1 MISLTIVYNP
11 VAAKL
16 LDPTHQVD
24 LHIQHILSYAV
35 AGAEQQDSYQTGH
48 WDGRASFYEMRQ
60 HRFPAGF
67 VPVVIKGLRQLGY
80 EVNSR
85 RAKMPA
91 PLGPERPIFDE
102 FVYKDERYDFQPETV
117 DRLIR
122 HGAMVAQVATG
133 GGKSRIAQIATAR
146 IRRPTLFLT
155 TRKVLMYQMKG
166 HYENMLLWEGNK
178 DRVGVLGDGEWAP
191 QDWINVGMVQ
201 TFAAR
206 LKPAS
211 VLRSD
216 AEQNAQDAVIR
227 QTIKILERFEL
238 VILEEAHEASGN
250 SYYNIMKRCKNAHYR
265 LALTATPF
273 MKEEEEDNMN
283 LMACSGAIGIKV
295 TEKQL
300 IDCGILAQPIFK
312 FVIPEKSKFLLR
324 GTRWQSAYRLGV
336 VESISRNA
344 MILQH
349 GMVASKYRL
358 PTLVLVQ
365 QQKHGKMLEAAF
377 RKNGVRCKFIFGP
390 SKTHERDLA
399 LKELAS
405 GVIQVLIGSNILDV
419 GVDCPALG
427 MVINGAGGK
436 AEVNLRQRIGRG
448 LRAKKSG
455 PNVCFFLDFND
466 TSNKHLGK
474 HSATRRAIIQATPGF
489 GENILL
495 DSEPFPYHL
504 FECSDGVRG

>member
-1 MISLTIVYNP
+1 MSTVTIIYNP
-11 VAAKL
+11 VAAKIT
-16 LDPTHQVD
+16 DPTHQVD
-24 LHIQHILSYAV
+24 LHIQHILSYNV
-35 AGAEQQDSYQTGH
+35 AGADQQDSYQSGH
-48 WDGRASFYEMRQ
+48 WDGRSSFYEMRK

-67 VPVVIKGLRQLGY
+67 VPAVIKGLRQLGY

-85 RAKMPA
+85 RAKKPA

-102 FVYKDERYDFQPETV
+102 FEYKDERYNFQLETV

-122 HGAMVAQVATG
+122 HGSMIAQIATG

-146 IRRPTLFLT
+146 IKRPTLFLT

-166 HYENMLLWEGNK
+166 HYVNMLKGLGEK
-178 DRVGVLGDGEWAP
+178 HHRVGVMGDGEWNP
-191 QDWINVGMVQ
+191 EPWINVGMTQ
-201 TFAAR
+201 TLISR

-211 VLRSD
+211 VLDS
-216 AEQNAQDAVIR
+216 EKKQNAQDKRIR
-227 QTIKILERFEL
+227 ETIALLERFEL

-250 SYYNIMKRCKNAHYR
+250 SYYDIMKRCKNAHYR

-273 MKEEEEDNMN
+273 MKEDEEDNMN
-283 LMACSGAIGIKV
+283 LMACAGAIGMKV
-295 TEKQL
+295 SEKQL
-300 IDCGILAQPIFK
+300 IDCGILARPIFK
-312 FVIPEKSKFLLR
+312 YVVPEKPKFLLR
-324 GTRWQSAYRLGV
+324 NTSWQAAYRLGI

-344 MILQH
+344 MILQN
-349 GMVASKYRL
+349 GVKAAEYGL

-399 LKELAS
+399 LKELES

-427 MVINGAGGK
+427 MVMNAAGGK

-448 LRAKKSG
+448 LRAKKTG
-455 PNVCFFLDFND
+455 PNVCFFLDFTD
-466 TSNKHLGK
+466 IHNKHLGN
-474 HSATRRAIIQATPGF
+474 HSATRRGIVSATPGF
-489 GENILL
+489 AENILL
-495 DSEPFPYHL
+495 DSQDFPYDL
-504 FECSDGVRG
+504 F